1 MKKLPFI
8 IILDVENTII
18 GDYDMLVTEW
28 YVLEYIYNICKKKGI
43 NAKCFS
49 SDLVD
54 MQDELKNGLLRPN
67 VGDFLRFC
75 NTKFKNAEVFLY
87 TSSGYAW
94 TNLVLGKNIE
104 SALKMKINRPF
115 LTLHNSMKNDSLK
128 SVANTYPLMIQTLVK
143 RYPLLKDEKVS
154 EYILNNR
161 TILVDDMPNDLFA
174 YTGRRLICPKYN
186 FANDY
191 DIYEKLIRKYK
202 LNPEI
207 FNDKDIL
214 AYLHERKILVY
225 NENGNDF
232 QKNKEYI
239 AIAKT
244 YHAIRK
250 EIKKN
255 KDGITK
261 EDTYF
266 KDLIKEL
273 SKKKIGD
280 EILTD
285 KNITTLNIKLL
296 SKNFT
301 KEDE

>member
-18 GDYDMLVTEW
+18 GDYDMLETEW

-67 VGDFLRFC
+67 VGDFIRFC
-75 NTKFKNAEVFLY
+75 NAKFKNAEVFLY

-94 TNLVLGKNIE
+94 TNLVLGENIE
-104 SALKMKINRPF
+104 CALKMKINRPF
-115 LTLHNSMKNDSLK
+115 FTLHNSMKSDSLK
-128 SVANTYPLMIQTLVK
+128 SIANTFPIMMKSLAK
-143 RYPLLKDEKVS
+143 RYPSLKDEKNS
-154 EYILNNR
+154 EYVLNNR
-161 TILVDDMPNDLFA
+161 TILIDNTVSEFFA
-174 YTGRRLICPKYN
+174 YTGRQLICPKYTVSYE
-186 FANDY
+186 Y
-191 DIYEKLIRKYK
+191 DIYDKLIRKYK
-202 LNPEI
+202 LDPEI

-214 AYLHERKILVY
+214 VYLHDRKILVY
-225 NENGNDF
+225 NANGNDF

-239 AIAKT
+239 AIAKM
-244 YHAIRK
+244 YHALRK
-250 EIKKN
+250 EIKKSQ
-255 KDGITK
+255 DTTK

-273 SKKKIGD
+273 SKKKFGD
-280 EILTD
+280 DCLTSKD
-285 KNITTLNIKLL
+285 IAVLNRKLL
-296 SKNFT
+296 ST
-301 KEDE
+301 